1 MSAIVIDQADNLA
14 QNQAEAPSPTSP
26 RKKKVYR
33 RKKSQ
38 APAQAESNNVSE
50 FIGRYNAQPT
60 ESSGAD
66 VFGVE

>member
-1 MSAIVIDQADNLA
+1 MSKIYIDQTNNLA
-14 QNQAEAPSPTSP
+14 QDQAGELSPTSP
-26 RKKKVYR
+26 RKKKIGR
-33 RKKSQ
+33 RKRSQ

-50 FIGRYNAQPT
+50 FVGRYNAQPT